1 MIVLQAHTKAS
12 PSFLRDF
19 LYGNKK
25 PDAWISVVDVRDVAR
40 AHLLA
45 LRKPEAAGE
54 RYIVALDKSAAR
66 LSQLAAATAEALPE
80 YAIKPRMT
88 PGWQVS
94 MFLNWHWLCGALV
107 AGGVGTVIATTRSKG
122 YVPSVI
128 AGAVGVFAL
137 ALLYKF
143 APKPYLK
150 KVLQT
155 EVRFNAEK
163 SRSELGLT
171 YRPMEET
178 LRDTAHSMVPA
189 WCSVDK
195 LFSQMRSFRDS
206 MIVRSELRLIIL
218 MKYIARSR

>member
-1 MIVLQAHTKAS
+1 MHDTVAIVVPQAHTKAS

-45 LRKPEAAGE
+45 LRKLEAAGE
-54 RYIVALDKSAAR
+54 RYIVALDESAAR
-66 LSQLAAATAEALPE
+66 LSQLAAATAKALPE
-80 YAIKPRMT
+80 YVIKPRMT

-107 AGGVGTVIATTRSKG
+107 AGGVGTVIAATRSKG
-122 YVPSVI
+122 YVPGVI

-150 KVLQT
+150 KVLRT

-178 LRDTAHSMVPA
+178 LRDTAHSMVPTRS
-189 WCSVDK
+189 SVDK
-195 LFSQMRSFRDS
+195 FSSRMGSFRDIMCVS
-206 MIVRSELRLIIL
+206 S
-218 MKYIARSR
+218 

>member
-1 MIVLQAHTKAS
+1 MLQAHTKAS

-54 RYIVALDKSAAR
+54 RYIVALDESAAR

-80 YAIKPRMT
+80 YVIKPRMT

-94 MFLNWHWLCGALV
+94 LFLNWHWLCGALV
-107 AGGVGTVIATTRSKG
+107 AGGVGTVIATTRAKG

-150 KVLQT
+150 KVLRT

-178 LRDTAHSMVPA
+178 LRDTARSMVPTR
-189 WCSVDK
+189 CTVDK
-195 LFSQMRSFRDS
+195 FFSRMGSFRDS
-206 MIVRSELRLIIL
+206 MYVSSGGSSAV
-218 MKYIARSR
+218 IARSR